1 VPVLIP
7 SLAGIIPIETDNI
20 VRIDRAC
27 SLGPRLFL
35 RDGRTAITTKEALAQ
50 MERARQLPAG
60 V

>member
-20 VRIDRAC
+20 LRIDRSC

-35 RDGRTAITTKEALAQ
+35 RDGRTAITTKKALAQ
-50 MERARQLPAG
+50 TERAMQVPADI
-60 V
+60 